1 MGALVVTSEKHHE
14 IMLMAVILMGMVAM
28 VKLVM
33 VITDDSANDSENVSF
48 SK

>member
-1 MGALVVTSEKHHE
+1 MTSDKHHE
-14 IMLMAVILMGMVAM
+14 IMVMAVILMGMAAM
-28 VKLVM
+28 VM